1 MDPRVTFQPS
11 GSIVL
16 VPPGSSLL
24 DAARSAGLPLA
35 GACRGD
41 GLCGRCGVRVSSA
54 GELPPE
60 SQRETRAKRRNRV
73 APELRLACQLT
84 PTCDVEVTA
93 AYW

>member
-1 MDPRVTFQPS
+1 MTFQPS
-11 GSIVL
+11 GRVVRIA
-16 VPPGSSLL
+16 PGTNLL

-41 GLCGRCGVRVSSA
+41 GLCGRCGVRVSSGGA
-54 GELPPE
+54 LHPE
-60 SQRETRAKRRNRV
+60 TEAETRAKRRNRV

-93 AYW
+93 TYW